1 MAEKVTVGIK
11 SAGPAASH
19 DDRQQV
25 SASNS
30 KIVIRWPS
38 FMLKTPKPADKD

>member
-1 MAEKVTVGIK
+1 MAEKATVGIK

-25 SASNS
+25 TVSNS
-30 KIVIRWPS
+30 KVVVRWPN
-38 FMLKTPKPADKD
+38 FMLKTSKPADR